1 MLISR
6 SPTPIKCIVETDN
19 YVPFLSFVDEHLI
32 IGMSFEAMGDDD
44 QSGGNVGG
52 VARPLDLKHDVTL
65 AAMAVLVIVAGSVGK
80 NVAIEVNTYP
90 ESTSP

>member
-1 MLISR
+1 ML
-6 SPTPIKCIVETDN
+6 T
-19 YVPFLSFVDEHLI
+19 FLSSVDKHLI

-65 AAMAVLVIVAGSVGK
+65 AAMAVLVIVAGSGWWET
-80 NVAIEVNTYP
+80 A
-90 ESTSP
+90 S